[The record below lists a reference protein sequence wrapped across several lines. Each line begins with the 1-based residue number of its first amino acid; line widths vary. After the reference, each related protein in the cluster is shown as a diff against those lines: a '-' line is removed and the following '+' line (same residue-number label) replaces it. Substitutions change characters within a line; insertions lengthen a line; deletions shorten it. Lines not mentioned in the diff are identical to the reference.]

1 MWLPATVNPCHYLK
15 ITPPLRGSPIR
26 KADWVG
32 GFSRKLVPGPE
43 RGVGIHYFLSALLL
57 LPLLAGF
64 TPEATAQTPP
74 LPHITLGAVNNS
86 IWEGANAIFTIT
98 ATPAPTAA
106 LDVWVNLHQT
116 TGNHAVDPVNLGE
129 KTVTIP
135 PLPAGST
142 DTSSSV
148 TLTIPTINDNTDEG
162 LTHVQMNVRERSTH
176 YTHQPGI
183 QSIVVSDN
191 DNPAVSFGA
200 STYRV
205 TEGHSV
211 SVTLNL
217 VRPQSTNTVVTLTC
231 TGTAT
236 SGSDYAACPAP
247 VSIPANMGTHTFTLS
262 TTEDTLQELAETFTL
277 TISSITPSGIDI
289 GGPSSTTITID
300 DNDQPVLTLSHGT
313 MPVNP
318 RHGDPAHRLEES
330 ADTLAVFIV
339 TATPPF
345 TVARDARIR
354 IESAQDHTPNTGT
367 HTLSFTAS
375 GDGAGEQRYTAPV
388 RSDIT
393 DRLDGEIRATLLPS
407 ENNTYTLGAS
417 TIHYDIVDND
427 PTKVTLSVT
436 DTTADEDDSTD
447 TAKIN
452 LSLSRGLVSG
462 ERLDIPLQFS
472 GGALGDDFTLAKME
486 GTPADISLSGSTV
499 TFTGPSTGATAMSA
513 TLIVTAA
520 QDTDTEDETVTV
532 SIPARA
538 GTNPNDIRLRTT
550 GFHCRTTNCKA
561 TGTGSGMFTLSDAG
575 SRVPVLRITP
585 GSAITEGANATF
597 TITADPAPAGNLTVY
612 LLVESLGGNQVA
624 SSRLGEK
631 TAIIPSSGT
640 LTYTIPTLAD
650 STDEPD
656 SDLFVEILA
665 EDTDGENPGYTLHAE
680 DYEAELHIQDDDA
693 TTVVLTTPDASAT
706 KGSSTDTARIVLTLN
721 RSVDRIEQLDVPL
734 VFTGGS
740 RVSGNPPTGDF
751 TLALTPPPG
760 SLASSQTLSTTSNV
774 VSFRALSPNTAT
786 ILLTAVA
793 DSDTIDKTVTVSL
806 GALNIVRGFAGG
818 VTGSRSGDGQ
828 ITLMDASTTQTPAT
842 PEITITPGTSP
853 VIEGTAATFTVTA
866 TPPPAAALTVNL
878 TITDAP
884 NSDFVSASNQQGT
897 KTVTIQPA
905 STTSSSVTYSVP
917 TETDTTD
924 EPNGPVMVTI
934 ASGSGY
940 TIGSSGSASVTVN
953 DDDATPQTDPVDP
966 PQQPVGPTPVQPTP
980 TQPVSPT
987 SPGQPTD
994 PQQPEPEPEPE
1005 PVIPV
1010 LSIQAQADTL
1020 TEGATASFT
1029 VTAEPAPLEPISVSL
1044 TIAAQ
1049 GDFTAA
1055 QSTGVKTLTIDRATT
1070 SLMIPTVSDFIDE
1083 ADGSITVTLQPADG
1097 YTLSPNPAAT
1107 VDIHDDDTAG
1117 FQLSAPGIR
1126 IAEIGQSTQYTIQ
1139 LTSQPAAAVTITPIT
1154 RPDTGTVTPSPTRVT
1169 FTRDNWNLAQTFTL
1183 TAQQEGAVT
1192 LVHVITSQDPNY
1204 ATLPSRQ
1211 APLRVVVGEDLTAI
1225 TASWQSRFMR
1235 TSAGHVVESI
1245 TQRMQATPTTGL
1257 QGQLAGYRMDTT
1269 PKEMQSHWMQNS
1281 RSVAEASRAVT
1292 LSELLSDSSMSWTTT
1307 TDGSIA
1313 SLWAQGALSEF
1324 NGQSGETTLNG
1335 EVLTTLIGMDQTHT
1349 HGQRG
1354 LVLSYSQAEGQYQ
1367 TKNQGEIESEQTL
1380 LTPWMSRQVNDRM
1393 TLWGAL
1399 GYGTGDLTLQRSE
1412 REDLTT
1418 DTHTAFVAIGSDSV
1432 LQEETDR
1439 TLSIVT
1445 DALWLRTRSDEVA
1458 QGMDLGV
1465 TSAHVSTMRAGM
1477 EGRWRPTLARF
1488 ARFRGHHLELQAQ
1501 SALRHDGGDAESG
1514 FGVEVGGGVQ
1524 WTNPRQGLN
1533 LQINGRSLITH
1544 HDSDIKDRGLSLSMG
1559 FNPSPINQ
1567 GFTFTLK
1574 QDWGTVSSGRER
1586 LLTAESLEQTESAT
1600 EQRFKAQAGYGFTI
1614 GDGRYIARPHLG
1626 VGLYAQERETTLGW
1640 RLQSVIGRSER
1651 TLGLKL
1657 TRHENDDQSEHRM
1670 KVEAGV
1676 RW

>member
-1 MWLPATVNPCHYLK
+1 MPATVNICRYRICH
-15 ITPPLRGSPIR
+15 
-26 KADWVG
+26 
-32 GFSRKLVPGPE
+32 
-43 RGVGIHYFLSALLL
+43 FLSILLL
-57 LPLLAGF
+57 LPLLTGF
-64 TPEATAQTPP
+64 TAEAIAQ
-74 LPHITLGAVNNS
+74 
-86 IWEGANAIFTIT
+86 
-98 ATPAPTAA
+98 
-106 LDVWVNLHQT
+106 
-116 TGNHAVDPVNLGE
+116 
-129 KTVTIP
+129 
-135 PLPAGST
+135 
-142 DTSSSV
+142 
-148 TLTIPTINDNTDEG
+148 
-162 LTHVQMNVRERSTH
+162 
-176 YTHQPGI
+176 
-183 QSIVVSDN
+183 
-191 DNPAVSFGA
+191 
-200 STYRV
+200 
-205 TEGHSV
+205 
-211 SVTLNL
+211 
-217 VRPQSTNTVVTLTC
+217 
-231 TGTAT
+231 
-236 SGSDYAACPAP
+236 
-247 VSIPANMGTHTFTLS
+247 
-262 TTEDTLQELAETFTL
+262 
-277 TISSITPSGIDI
+277 
-289 GGPSSTTITID
+289 
-300 DNDQPVLTLSHGT
+300 LTLSISA
-313 MPVNP
+313 PS
-318 RHGDPAHRLEES
+318 PAS
-330 ADTLAVFIV
+330 ANEGNSSATDYTFPIALSSTRSSAVFYKVCFTGSATFEITGGASGADYDILQDGNIWLAADGCTTNLGITMGNTMGSVIGIRVRGDTAVEPDETV
-339 TATPPF
+339 TATLSFIGTAPTDVTLGSPVTFTIQNDDTAPVDVPSVSITRAQSGSLIAGQTHVLGEGDDASAKF
-345 TVARDARIR
+345 TV
-354 IESAQDHTPNTGT
+354 
-367 HTLSFTAS
+367 TAS
-375 GDGAGEQRYTAPV
+375 KTFAAATTVQVRIGGDPYTPTEHATVRNVEFDTTETSRTISTTV
-388 RSDIT
+388 RSDII
-393 DRLDGEIRATLLPS
+393 DRIDGEITATVMAGS
-407 ENNTYTLGAS
+407 GYTLGSPS
-417 TIHYDIVDND
+417 TISYTIVDND
-427 PTKVTLSVT
+427 PTMVTLSVT

-520 QDTDTEDETVTV
+520 QDTDTEDETITV
-532 SIPARA
+532 SIPAQA
-538 GTNPNDIRLRTT
+538 GTSPNDIRLRTT
-550 GFHCRTTNCKA
+550 GFRCRTTNCKA
-561 TGTGSGMFTLSDAG
+561 TGTGSGTFTLSDAG

-597 TITADPAPAGNLTVY
+597 TLTADPAPAGNLTVY
-612 LLVESLGGNQVA
+612 LDVESLGGNQVA

-631 TAIIPSSGT
+631 TVIIPSSGT

-665 EDTDGENPGYTLHAE
+665 EDTDGEDPGYTLHAE

-740 RVSGNPPTGDF
+740 LVSGNPPTGDF

-760 SLASSQTLSTTSNV
+760 NLASTQSFSASTVT
-774 VSFRALSPNTAT
+774 FTPLSPNTAT

-793 DSDTIDKTVTVSL
+793 DSDTTDKTVTVSL

-828 ITLMDASTTQTPAT
+828 ITLVDASTTQTPVT

-853 VIEGTAATFTVTA
+853 VTEGTAATFTVTA
-866 TPPPAAALTVNL
+866 TPPPQSALTVNL

-905 STTSSSVTYSVP
+905 STTSSSAIYSVP

-924 EPNGPVMVTI
+924 EPNGPVMVEI

-940 TIGSSGSASVTVN
+940 IIGNPGGSASVTVN
-953 DDDATPQTDPVDP
+953 DDDATPQTDPDPVEP
-966 PQQPVGPTPVQPTP
+966 PQQPIQQPDPTP
-980 TQPVSPT
+980 TPPDT
-987 SPGQPTD
+987 NPGQPTEPQQPQE
-994 PQQPEPEPEPE
+994 PQQPEPQPEPE

-1010 LSIQAQADTL
+1010 LSIQAQADSV

-1029 VTAEPAPLEPISVSL
+1029 VTAEPAPVEPISVSL
-1044 TIAAQ
+1044 TIAGQ
-1049 GDFTAA
+1049 GDFTTAE
-1055 QSTGVKTLTIDRATT
+1055 STGAKTLTIDRETT
-1070 SLMIPTVSDFIDE
+1070 SLMIPTIQDFIDE

-1097 YTLSPNPAAT
+1097 YSRSPNPAAT
-1107 VDIHDDDTAG
+1107 VTIHDDDTAG

-1245 TQRMQATPTTGL
+1245 TQRMQATPATGL

-1269 PKEMQSHWMQNS
+1269 PKEMQSRWMQNPH
-1281 RSVAEASRAVT
+1281 SVAKASRAVT
-1292 LSELLSDSSMSWTTT
+1292 LSELLSDSSMSWTTA

-1324 NGQSGETTLNG
+1324 DAKSGETTLNG

-1367 TKNQGEIESEQTL
+1367 SRDNGRIESEQTL

-1432 LQEETDR
+1432 LKEETDR

-1514 FGVEVGGGVQ
+1514 FGVEVGGGIQ
-1524 WTNPRQGLN
+1524 WSHPRQGLN
-1533 LQINGRSLITH
+1533 LQIHGRTLITH
-1544 HDSDIKDRGLSLSMG
+1544 HDSDIKDRGLSVSMG
-1559 FNPSPINQ
+1559 FNPSPAEQ

-1574 QDWGTVSSGRER
+1574 QDWGTVSSAKER
-1586 LLTAESLEQTESAT
+1586 LLTAESLEPAQSAT
-1600 EQRFKAQAGYGFTI
+1600 GQRFKAQAGYGFTI
-1614 GDGRYIARPHLG
+1614 GDGRYIAHPHLG
-1626 VGLYAQERETTLGW
+1626 VGLYAKERETTLGW

-1657 TRHENDDQSEHRM
+1657 TRHENDGQSEHRM